1 MTTLTPTIVTHRRP
15 HLDEVCALWIIQ
27 KYWHEFAHANI
38 EFVTTSPTGGE
49 RWNGVAPDSNPF
61 VIYVGVGQGQFDEH
75 KGDVDDSAAT
85 LIWRE
90 TQARNPHIAK
100 GEKQAVNRIVEY
112 VKQEDM
118 AQFITD
124 DLHQFGIPTIIS
136 GLYGVNKKDSHAVYN
151 VGKQIMDALMFEML
165 KRISA
170 EKDWEGRMDFDTK
183 WGKATAVISD
193 IPGVERIAFANGYV
207 LLVSHNK
214 AKTYHGMRGD
224 PHSKVDLTD
233 VAMLVKQREPEA
245 NWFLHQSKRMLLCGG
260 EIAATENYSHLTLAE
275 LMDFASAR

>member
-27 KYWHEFAHANI
+27 KYWHEFSHANI

-49 RWNGVAPDSNPF
+49 RWNNVAPDSNPF

-85 LIWRE
+85 LVWRE
-90 TQARNPHIAK
+90 TQARGSISK
-100 GEKQAVNRIVEY
+100 GEKQAVSRIVEY

-118 AQFITD
+118 AQFITN

-136 GLYGVNKKDSHAVYN
+136 GLYGVNKKDSHAVYA
-151 VGKQIMDALMFEML
+151 VGKQIMEALLFEML

-170 EKDWEGRMDFDTK
+170 ESDWEGRVDFDTP
-183 WGKATAVISD
+183 WGKAAAVVTN
-193 IPGVERIAFANGYV
+193 IPGIERIAFSKGYV

-214 AKTYHGMRGD
+214 EGTYHGMRGD
-224 PHSKVDLTD
+224 PHSNVDLTD
-233 VAMLVKQREPEA
+233 VAMRVKQREPEA
-245 NWFLHQSKRMLLCGG
+245 NWFLHQSKRLLLCGG
-260 EIAATENYSHLTLAE
+260 EVAATENYSHLTLAE
-275 LMDFASAR
+275 LMDFASK